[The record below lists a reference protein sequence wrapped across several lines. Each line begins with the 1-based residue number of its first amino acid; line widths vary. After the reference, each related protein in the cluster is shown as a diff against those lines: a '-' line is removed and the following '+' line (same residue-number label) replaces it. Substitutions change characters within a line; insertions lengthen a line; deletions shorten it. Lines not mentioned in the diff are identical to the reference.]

1 MDSQAK
7 YVALVC
13 GDGGGDVYLRLPV
26 AFGKNGDDGEG
37 WISRKNM
44 GAYCSLSLSLSRLN
58 RFSLKLKTFL
68 NELLRLRTTPLDRFL
83 PKTLGGVISDY
94 RGRPLDF
101 GLGRTLGKNF
111 RVVAARREEPAQA
124 IEAVQAVLAAV
135 SFPRFPPIR

>member
-1 MDSQAK
+1 M
-7 YVALVC
+7 
-13 GDGGGDVYLRLPV
+13 RL
-26 AFGKNGDDGEG
+26 F
-37 WISRKNM
+37 
-44 GAYCSLSLSLSRLN
+44 SLSLSLSRLN

-68 NELLRLRTTPLDRFL
+68 NKLLRLRTTPLDRFL

-111 RVVAARREEPAQA
+111 GVVAARREAPAHWQV
-124 IEAVQAVLAAV
+124 IEVVQAVLAAV